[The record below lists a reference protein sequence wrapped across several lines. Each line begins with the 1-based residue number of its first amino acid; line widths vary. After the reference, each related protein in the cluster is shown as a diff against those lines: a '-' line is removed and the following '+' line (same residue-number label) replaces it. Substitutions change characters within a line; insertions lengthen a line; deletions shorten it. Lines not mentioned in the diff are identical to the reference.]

1 MSNDSS
7 DRRRELSARH
17 FIPLAGFALP
27 TILIGYGFVI
37 PGSCIAGVNELTV
50 GFASAIAGACV
61 TYWIGL
67 RALARENARRR

>member
-7 DRRRELSARH
+7 DRRRDLRARH

-27 TILIGYGFVI
+27 TIAIGYGFVI
-37 PGSCIAGVNELTV
+37 PGSCIAGLNELTV

-67 RALARENARRR
+67 RALARESETRR